1 MSVSAIHNSI
11 AMRKHSVPVLG
22 LEMFSLLVIDL
33 NPYALKMTGK
43 SVLLASINRQEFIK
57 LVQVMAGKLYL
68 TSPIFCIKKK

>member
-1 MSVSAIHNSI
+1 MCVSAIHNSI

-22 LEMFSLLVIDL
+22 LEMFSLLVMDL

-57 LVQVMAGKLYL
+57 LVQVMAGKLSL